1 MNKLGR
7 FARSPR
13 LFSGITWG
21 VTFLV
26 VAILLGY
33 TVWRLF
39 PASGASASAA
49 LPTLGAPAYVPLPNQ
64 VGSVTD
70 PLAIVRKVALV
81 TFSDKNVRYNVVK
94 YTAKTG
100 DTVSSIAE
108 SYGLKASS
116 LLWSNATLMR
126 NGPNSLKVG
135 QVLQIPPVD
144 GVLYQWEAGDTLES
158 VAEKFGVTSDDIL
171 LWPGNNLELPN
182 PEIPTD
188 TLVMVPGGKSDAIQW
203 VSVSYASGASGTSSG
218 YASTC
223 GPSDFKGGGGT
234 LMWPSPYHYIN
245 GGNNFSSSHLGI
257 DIYAPEGTQ
266 ITAADNGTVVW
277 ASWGGAWNGGYGNV
291 VMIDHNN
298 GFKTLYGH
306 LSQVNVVM
314 CENVYAGEL
323 IGLSGNTGNSF
334 GAHLHFEVRLGGG
347 FMNPW
352 DYLPPQ

>member
-1 MNKLGR
+1 
-7 FARSPR
+7 
-13 LFSGITWG
+13 
-21 VTFLV
+21 
-26 VAILLGY
+26 
-33 TVWRLF
+33 
-39 PASGASASAA
+39 
-49 LPTLGAPAYVPLPNQ
+49 
-64 VGSVTD
+64 
-70 PLAIVRKVALV
+70 
-81 TFSDKNVRYNVVK
+81 
-94 YTAKTG
+94 
-100 DTVSSIAE
+100 
-108 SYGLKASS
+108 
-116 LLWSNATLMR
+116 
-126 NGPNSLKVG
+126 VG